1 MLLFG
6 FTVPLFLLLGLGAV
20 FVTFLVATTALMFRR
35 VVPTN
40 EVHIVQSAK
49 KTMSYGKDLGHGN
62 TYYEWPSWLPYF
74 GITKVVM
81 PVSVFDVTLT
91 GYEAFDVGRLP
102 FVIDIVAF
110 FRITD
115 SNVAAQSVSSF
126 NELHD
131 QLKAILQG
139 AARSLLASHGIEE
152 IMQGRSQFGDAFTKE
167 VQGQLSQW
175 GVSTVKNIELMDLRD
190 HKDSRVIHNIME
202 KKKSHIEMESRTEVA
217 KNLKLSEVAEI
228 TARQVVE
235 LQKQDAAQAVGLR
248 AIEAKREVSL
258 SEQEMAQALKDKEKI
273 TKEKEMEVLK
283 VQELGK
289 ANITKGVSITQA
301 EQAKETAIIA
311 AEGSK
316 QTTLINASAAKENMV
331 LTAQGKLE
339 SVKMEAT
346 GIEAVGTAK
355 ATSEKLMQLAPV
367 EAQITLAKEIG
378 GNAEY
383 QKYLITIE
391 QVAAAKAVGVESA
404 KALNAAEI
412 KIISNTGDP
421 VSGLNSIRD
430 LFTSKGGI
438 QLGALLEGLS
448 STDVGG
454 KLVEKFTGGVEA
466 KPTVAAAP
474 NTATKG
480 KVA

>member
-6 FTVPLFLLLGLGAV
+6 FTFPLPLLAGFGLV
-20 FVTFLVATTALMFRR
+20 SLTALIVSLALFFRR

-49 KTMSYGKDLGHGN
+49 KTTSYGKDTGNGN
-62 TYYEWPSWLPYF
+62 TYYEWPSWLPAF
-74 GITKVVM
+74 GINKVVM
-81 PVSVFDVTLT
+81 PVSVFDVTLSN
-91 GYEAFDVGRLP
+91 YEAYDLGRLP
-102 FVIDIVAF
+102 FVVDVVAF
-110 FRITD
+110 FRIAD
-115 SNVAAQSVSSF
+115 SNIAAQRVSSF
-126 NELHD
+126 SELHA
-131 QLKAILQG
+131 QLTFILKGAI
-139 AARSLLASHGIEE
+139 RTVLASSEIET
-152 IMQGRSQFGDAFTKE
+152 IMQSRSTFGESFTKE
-167 VQGQLSQW
+167 VESQLAQW
-175 GVSTVKNIELMDLRD
+175 GVKTVKNVELMDIRD
-190 HKDSRVIHNIME
+190 HDQSKVILNIMS
-202 KKKSHIEMESRTEVA
+202 KKKSHIEMESRQEVA
-217 KNLKLSEVAEI
+217 KNLKSAEI
-228 TARQVVE
+228 AEINAKQEVE
-235 LQKQDAAQAVGLR
+235 LQKQTTAKMVGLR
-248 AIEAKREVSL
+248 TIEAKREVSL
-258 SEQEMAQALKDKEKI
+258 SEQEMTQALKDREKV
-273 TKEKEMEVLK
+273 TKEKEMEVLR

-289 ANITKGVSITQA
+289 ANIAKGVSVTQA

-311 AEGSK
+311 AEGNK
-316 QTTLINASAAKENMV
+316 QTTLITASATKESMV
-331 LTAQGKLE
+331 LGAQGKLE

-454 KLVEKFTGGVEA
+454 KLVEKFTGGVEV
-466 KPTVAAAP
+466 KPAAPAAA
-474 NTATKG
+474 TTKG